1 MFRRFL
7 STNDDSSTIFLRF
20 ALGIVMLPHGAQKLL
35 GWYGGGGLSATVDGF
50 SSMGVPAV
58 LTVLVILAES
68 LGALGLIFGF
78 LTRLSAIGIA
88 MVMIGAVSMAHWQN
102 GFFMNWGGNQAGEG
116 FEYHI
121 LALGLALALAVRG
134 GGRWSVDRA
143 LFGRG

>member
-1 MFRRFL
+1 MFPRFL

-20 ALGIVMLPHGAQKLL
+20 ALGMVMFPHGAQKLL
-35 GWYGGGGLSATVDGF
+35 GWYGGGGFSATVDGF
-50 SSMGVPAV
+50 SSMSVPAV
-58 LTVLVILAES
+58 LAVLVILAES

-78 LTRLSAIGIA
+78 LTRLGAIGIA
-88 MVMIGAVSMAHWQN
+88 TVMIGAVSMAHWQN
-102 GFFMNWGGNQAGEG
+102 GFFMNWGGNQTGEG
-116 FEYHI
+116 FEYHL